1 MVLVTVLAAAAP
13 WSFNS
18 SLAYSDFGTW
28 FQIIDVQCEQ
38 PMTVVT
44 GEKLEMGFQIE
55 KIWMAIMV
63 VAICLSNGRV
73 EAHLEVGFY
82 SGSCP
87 TAELIVREEV
97 EKALTEDQGLGAD
110 LLRMFFHDCFTNG
123 CDASILLDSTEN
135 NTAEKDAKVNLTL
148 EGFEIID
155 HMKERL
161 EAVCKGV
168 VSCADILA
176 FAARDSVVHVITL
189 IDTMRAHT
197 VGIAHC
203 DAFAERLYDVHAD
216 GYEAMDEKYA
226 AHLRQQC
233 PPGSNNTVVLNPH
246 SPYVFDNRYYKNLL
260 SRHGLLVSDRT
271 LLSTHGTMTQVK
283 RYASNYKRFQ
293 RKFADA
299 MFKLGEMDVL
309 TGADGEI
316 RANCRAI
323 N

>member
-1 MVLVTVLAAAAP
+1 
-13 WSFNS
+13 
-18 SLAYSDFGTW
+18 
-28 FQIIDVQCEQ
+28 
-38 PMTVVT
+38 
-44 GEKLEMGFQIE
+44 MGLQIE

-63 VAICLSNGRV
+63 VAICLRNGRV

-176 FAARDSVVHVITL
+176 FAARDSVVHYGGVHFKVAGGRRDGRVSSSADASILPSSDHNLSHLTKL
-189 IDTMRAHT
+189 FISRGLSQSDMIILSGAHT

-260 SRHGLLVSDRT
+260 SRQGLLVSDRT